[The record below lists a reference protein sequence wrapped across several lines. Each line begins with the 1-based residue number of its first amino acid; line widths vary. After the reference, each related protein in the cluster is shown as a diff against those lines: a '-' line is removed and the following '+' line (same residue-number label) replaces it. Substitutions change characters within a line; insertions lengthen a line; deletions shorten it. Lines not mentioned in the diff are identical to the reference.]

1 MPAKLSAAKR
11 QRQNSARRSRNRA
24 VRSHMRTAIRSFVD
38 SLDGDQS
45 EAAERLGNAVHAV
58 DKAAS
63 KGVVHRRTAAR
74 YKRRLAGR
82 LRRRFA
88 TT

>member
-11 QRQNSARRSRNRA
+11 QRQNTMRRLRNRS

-38 SLDGDQS
+38 SLDGEES
-45 EAAERLGNAVHAV
+45 EAAERLGHAVRAV

-82 LRRRFA
+82 LRRQFA
-88 TT
+88 AT